1 MRVLFD
7 QGTPVPLRAFLI
19 GHEVVT
25 AFEAG
30 WSEISNGDLLEKAEK
45 EFDVLVT
52 TDKQLKYQQDLAS
65 RRIAIL
71 VLPYASWI
79 RLRTQAEKIA
89 KAVTGLQPGSYQ
101 ELRLD

>member
-7 QGTPVPLRAFLI
+7 QGTPVPLRGFLI

-45 EFDVLVT
+45 EFNVLVT
-52 TDKQLKYQQDLAS
+52 TDKQLKYQQDLAN

-71 VLPYASWI
+71 ILPYASWI

-89 KAVTGLQPGSYQ
+89 KAVTAMQPGRYE
-101 ELRLD
+101 ELQLD